1 MKINFNGQ
9 FCTEILS
16 RWKHYKKKKKRSDSF
31 YLNS

>member
-16 RWKHYKKKKKRSDSF
+16 RWKHYKKKKKKEVTAF
-31 YLNS
+31 T